1 MPGVLLPRK
10 VVRNTHKIR
19 SVTGYIVTSNY
30 PGSSCPLIFDS
41 RNFMRV
47 RTCEVHTAKSR
58 KGIFEESATRAQS
71 FARGKQ
77 DDRTDG
83 LRPRGIDS

>member
-47 RTCEVHTAKSR
+47 RTCEVHTANSR
-58 KGIFEESATRAQS
+58 KGIPKKVQRERNLHKLLAAGRMIELM
-71 FARGKQ
+71 
-77 DDRTDG
+77 D
-83 LRPRGIDS
+83 